1 MAKDSEQK
9 LKRIFLSTKRG
20 ISAWVRDQYQ
30 LSEGH
35 ENIIKSNLQIQR
47 VEEKHQ
53 VFSLKVVETQLFELS
68 IDNSSTFKIGRVL
81 GDSRGVERGT

>member
-1 MAKDSEQK
+1 MKFIGFVTE
-9 LKRIFLSTKRG
+9 
-20 ISAWVRDQYQ
+20 
-30 LSEGH
+30 
-35 ENIIKSNLQIQR
+35 SNNFCRTHKCEIQR

-81 GDSRGVERGT
+81 GDSRGVERGTGAKG